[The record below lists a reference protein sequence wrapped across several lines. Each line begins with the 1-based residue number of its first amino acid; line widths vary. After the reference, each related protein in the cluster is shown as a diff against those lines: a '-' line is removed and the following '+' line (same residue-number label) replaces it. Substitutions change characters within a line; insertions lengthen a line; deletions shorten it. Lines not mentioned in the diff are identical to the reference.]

1 MSLQYL
7 RKEVR
12 DGVCIL
18 HADKHRS
25 FYKLAL
31 LSLMEVARHVQST
44 KNRKLVMFLQYFQ
57 RLVMFLQYFQRK
69 VATVLLQCKT
79 FRYFSGVQSCL
90 LLLVSKVFFLCIRN
104 TYFQEHQSFFPWL
117 QCIKQEFTFLF
128 LGFFKK
134 LDVLY

>member
-79 FRYFSGVQSCL
+79 FRYFSGV
-90 LLLVSKVFFLCIRN
+90 
-104 TYFQEHQSFFPWL
+104 
-117 QCIKQEFTFLF
+117 
-128 LGFFKK
+128 
-134 LDVLY
+134 